1 MTRAFLSLTGP
12 DLFREFGINYNGR
25 CRTASLSSHSWLLS
39 SERTRF
45 LNNVFYGLGTVKKV
59 IECVPNFSE
68 GRDLAVIRQITDA
81 IESVQGIQLLDV
93 DPGESTNRTVVTFIG
108 EPEPLREAAFRAV
121 QKASELID
129 MSGHEGEHSRFG
141 ATDVCPFVPVSN
153 ASMED
158 CVEIAR
164 QVGKRIGD
172 ELGIPVYLYEH
183 AASKPERQNLAKVR
197 AGEYEG
203 LQKKLADPA
212 WKPDFG
218 PAVFNPGAGATAV
231 GAREFLIAYNINLN
245 TTDRR
250 YANEIAYEIRER
262 GRWKRIG
269 NVEPFYYKGDV
280 VYFEEGRYADG
291 NSDFIAGSFEEL
303 AEFYKNKYDA
313 DLYKRY
319 RSIGLDPDSLIGR
332 PVYKDGMFT
341 HLKGIGWVVDDYKCA
356 QISLNLT
363 NYKVTSPVAVLE
375 AVRQLAIERGIVI
388 TGSEVVGVVPYEA
401 MQEAGRFYLRRMQ
414 KSTGIPARDIVT
426 TAVQAM
432 GLTDVAEFDIDK
444 KVIGLPVSDGPLAN
458 LTITDFVD
466 EVSRDTPA
474 PGGGSIAAL
483 AGALGSALASMVV
496 NLSVG
501 KGEFDSQYNE
511 LCLLADK
518 AQVIKDELIRSI
530 DADTEAFNEVIA
542 GMRMAKDTTEQIAL
556 RSGVIRA
563 GYKSAAEVP
572 LRTAELCRQVL
583 DLCQAAANIGN
594 KAVMSD
600 AGVGALMA
608 LAGVQGAIHNV
619 RINLPHT
626 KDEVFIARMQAQLGA
641 LISESREVCDAIQL
655 QVESEF

>member
-1 MTRAFLSLTGP
+1 M
-12 DLFREFGINYNGR
+12 
-25 CRTASLSSHSWLLS
+25 
-39 SERTRF
+39 
-45 LNNVFYGLGTVKKV
+45 KKV

-68 GRDLAVIRQITDA
+68 GRDLAVIKQITDV

-108 EPEPLREAAFRAV
+108 EPGPVKEAAFRAV
-121 QKASELID
+121 KRAAELID
-129 MSGHEGEHSRFG
+129 MSNHKGEHSRFG

-153 ASMED
+153 ASMEE
-158 CVEIAR
+158 CAEIAR
-164 QVGKRIGD
+164 QVGQRIGE

-203 LQKKLADPA
+203 LKKKLADPD

-218 PAVFNPGAGATAV
+218 PAVFNPGTGATAV

-269 NVEPFYYKGDV
+269 NVAPFYYKGELV
-280 VYFEEGRYADG
+280 NFEEGKYPDG
-291 NSDFIAGSFEEL
+291 NSDFVAGSFEEL
-303 AEFYKNKYDA
+303 AEFYKNEYGA

-319 RSIGLDPDSLIGR
+319 SSIGLNPDDLIGR

-356 QISLNLT
+356 QVSLNLT
-363 NYKVTSPVAVLE
+363 NYKITSPVEVLE
-375 AVRQLAIERGIVI
+375 AARQLAVERGIVI

-401 MQEAGRFYLRRMQ
+401 MRDAGQFYLRRMQ

-432 GLTDVAEFDIDK
+432 GLTDVTEFDIDK
-444 KVIGLPVSDGPLAN
+444 KVIGMPVPEGSLAN

-501 KGEFDSQYNE
+501 KGEFDPQYDG
-511 LCLLADK
+511 LCQLAEK
-518 AQVIKDELIRSI
+518 AQAIKDELVKAI

-542 GMRMAKDTTEQIAL
+542 GMRMAKDTAEQIEL
-556 RSGVIRA
+556 RSQVIRA

-583 DLCQAAANIGN
+583 DICQAAANIGN
-594 KAVMSD
+594 MAVMSD

-626 KDEVFIARMQAQLGA
+626 KDDAFIEQMQAELGT
-641 LISESREVCDAIQL
+641 LVSESREICDAIQQ
-655 QVESEF
+655 QVESGF